1 MQVIVQTLHSDDEIH
16 SAPIAHPTETTPI
29 ALPQTIMA
37 MGVTPVMMITA
48 MEMKIR
54 ENLTTTN
61 HLTRMVLVTHPT
73 IPMTPMMK
81 YSTI

>member
-54 ENLTTTN
+54 ENLTTMN

-73 IPMTPMMK
+73 ILMTPMMM
-81 YSTI
+81 YNTI